1 MVPQALKDIPHWLV
15 WRFVQKD
22 PTKKPAKMPFYSNG
36 RVRGKTKD
44 AAAQVEQGSAEDLE
58 LLVSFDMA
66 MTAMSRGRFDGVGF
80 AFLPGDGLIGID
92 IDGAINLQTGEIS
105 ERARQIVAACDSFTE
120 LSPSGKGLHIYVR
133 GQTETFKSDDI
144 GVEVFCGSQFFTVTG
159 EHYAGTPET
168 VNAITPEALDML
180 RTMVREAKELKRE
193 ANRMQ
198 REYQLQQERERAG
211 SGAGGQVPPPA
222 AGAPA
227 SSAGRP
233 VSRSPSGEND
243 FARVNAAAMA
253 NFDAWVPVLF
263 PGALRAGQGYR
274 VPSKSLGRD
283 LQEDIG
289 IHREGIVDFGVA
301 DQGDANDGRRSP
313 IDLVMEWGHKDL
325 KAALH
330 WLAGQLGVAIAA
342 AGSGAP
348 AGKRA
353 KASPKGGAA
362 GNVPP
367 DDDEPQG
374 EDDAPPPEGLPM
386 IKWKAG
392 HLPEIVDQAEAALLA
407 RKDEALYQRS
417 GMIVRVVRR
426 EMHSNRN
433 YKRPPGVL
441 GMVMVDQHYLTELF
455 TKSAV
460 WMKYDSR
467 TAKDRRINAP
477 EQVSSTYLARSW
489 QWRLPVLWSTV
500 TAPTMRPDGSVLQA
514 PGYDAKMRAYYDPGE
529 VTFPKVP
536 ERPTKSE
543 ATAALDVLLTAI
555 DSFPFEAEVDR
566 SVAVAMMLTAL
577 VRRSL
582 PSAPL
587 GAITA
592 PSPESGKT
600 LLADFIATLA
610 MGTAAPAMKYADTDE
625 EAAKIALAVLM
636 EADPVV
642 VIDNI
647 ERPLQGDWLC
657 SMLTSESYK
666 ARVLGRSE
674 MMNVPTNCLWLAT
687 GNHIVIA
694 GDLRHRTLLVR
705 LDAKMERPGER
716 VFRDDLRVWATDHRA
731 ELVTAGLTVMR
742 AFVCSE
748 VSPRDLCKPWGRFE
762 QWTDLV
768 RAPLIWLGME
778 DPCGSLSALES
789 EDPARQE
796 HLAVLA
802 EWHNVFGPKEL
813 TAREV
818 IGEVCNT
825 VDLDAGAKLKD
836 LLKEFSA
843 DRQGIFNS
851 KRLSS
856 WLRRHAGR
864 RVEGFQLVKAGTKDH
879 TGVWRVDRV
888 GVSEG
893 APA

>member
-36 RVRGKTKD
+36 RVRGKTKE

-92 IDGAINLQTGEIS
+92 IDGAINLETGEIS

-180 RTMVREAKELKRE
+180 RVMVREAKELKRE

-342 AGSGAP
+342 AGSGAA

-353 KASPKGGAA
+353 KIFPKGRGVADA
-362 GNVPP
+362 DSMDDYPP
-367 DDDEPQG
+367 AD
-374 EDDAPPPEGLPM
+374 GLPE
-386 IKWKAG
+386 IRWRAG
-392 HLPEIVDQAEAALLA
+392 FLPEIVDEAEKALLA
-407 RKDEALYQRS
+407 RSSDRIYQRS
-417 GMIVRVVRR
+417 GTLVRIVRR
-426 EMHSNRN
+426 ERHSNRS
-433 YKRPPGVL
+433 YRRPPNVL
-441 GMVMVDQHYLTELF
+441 GLMMVEPAYLTELF
-455 TKSAV
+455 TRSAV
-460 WMKYDSR
+460 WKKFDAR
-467 TAKDRRINAP
+467 HQDWKRINAP
-477 EQVSSTYLARSW
+477 EQVTMTYLSRAYNW
-489 QWRLPVLWSTV
+489 KVPPLWSTI
-500 TAPTMRPDGSVLQA
+500 TAPTLRPDGTLLQK
-514 PGYDAKMRAYYDPGE
+514 PGYDAAMRTFYDPGDI
-529 VTFPKVP
+529 VFPHVP
-536 ERPTKSE
+536 DAPTKSE
-543 ATAALDVLLTAI
+543 ATAALDVLLNAI
-555 DSFPFEAEVDR
+555 STFPFQEEVDR
-566 SVAVAMMLTAL
+566 SVAVAMMLTGL
-577 VRRSL
+577 VRRAL

-600 LLADFIATLA
+600 LLADVIATLA
-610 MGTAAPAMKYADTDE
+610 MGPGAPAMKFADTDE
-625 EAAKIALAVLM
+625 EAAKIALSVLM
-636 EADPVV
+636 EGDPVV
-642 VIDNI
+642 VIDNV

-657 SMLTSESYK
+657 TMLTSETYK
-666 ARVLGRSE
+666 SRVLGRSE
-674 MMNVPTNCLWLAT
+674 MINVPTNCLWLAT
-687 GNHIVIA
+687 GNHIVIQ
-694 GDLRHRTLLVR
+694 GDLRNRTLLVR

-716 VFRDDLRVWATDHRA
+716 VFRDDLRVWMMDHRP
-731 ELVTAGLTVMR
+731 ELVAAGLTVLR
-742 AFVCSE
+742 AFQVAKE
-748 VSPRDLCKPWGRFE
+748 DPRKYCPQWGRFE
-762 QWTDLV
+762 QWSDMV
-768 RAPLIWLGME
+768 RAPLCWLGLDDPHKSMEALEAE
-778 DPCGSLSALES
+778 DPM
-789 EDPARQE
+789 RQE

-802 EWHNVFGPKEL
+802 TWHEEFGSEQL
-813 TAREV
+813 TARGLIER
-818 IGEVCNT
+818 ITGEAVFGEAASR
-825 VDLDAGAKLKD
+825 LRE
-836 LLKEFSA
+836 LLGEFSK
-843 DRQGIFNS
+843 DRQGGFNAR
-851 KRLSS
+851 RLSS

-864 RVEGFQLVKAGTKDH
+864 RVSGYQLVKVGERDH
-879 TGVWRVDRV
+879 TGIWCVER
-888 GVSEG
+888 VSESEVHT
-893 APA
+893 A